1 MHSIIYINDY
11 QHELNTPYLLL
22 DTNIFTEHCHAASC
36 VVVIVFS
43 NLTKS
48 NVQVLA
54 QYIDQEIGLL
64 DGISQ
69 EIFTVAS
76 ASVYKKFKFWIP
88 NKEEINII
96 LESKEGRF

>member
-1 MHSIIYINDY
+1 MEILTNIDSYAYPTMHSIIYINDY
-11 QHELNTPYLLL
+11 QHELNIPYLFL
-22 DTNIFTEHCHAASC
+22 DANVFTEHCHSATC

-48 NVQVLA
+48 NVQVLT

-69 EIFTVAS
+69 
-76 ASVYKKFKFWIP
+76 
-88 NKEEINII
+88 
-96 LESKEGRF
+96 